1 MNKLQGLKAFG
12 GKHKVGALR
21 RTPIH
26 SIPRP
31 WIYFPRSG
39 ITVHAGRL
47 SSPSVVTSQTHMH
60 ELDEPLRELI
70 PRLRRF
76 AVSLT
81 RNASSA
87 DDLVQA
93 TLERAITR
101 WADKRIEGDLRAW
114 LFSILYRQFLDA
126 HRRTRRYARML
137 EFFTGRDDAQPSVER
152 TVIAQA
158 TLQAFDQLNTEQR
171 ALLLWVSVEGLSYK
185 EVAQILEVPIGT
197 VMSRL
202 SRARQALRQLS
213 DGDIASPSLRI
224 LK

>member
-1 MNKLQGLKAFG
+1 M
-12 GKHKVGALR
+12 KHKVGALR
-21 RTPIH
+21 RTPIS
-26 SIPRP
+26 SIPRLRF
-31 WIYFPRSG
+31 ISSDHG
-39 ITVHAGRL
+39 ITFSAGRL
-47 SSPSVVTSQTHMH
+47 PSPSVATSQTPMH
-60 ELDEPLRELI
+60 ELDEQLRELI

-87 DDLVQA
+87 DDLVQS
-93 TLERAITR
+93 TLERAIIA
-101 WADKRIEGDLRAW
+101 WVDKRIEGDLRAW

-126 HRRTRRYARML
+126 HRRNRRYARML

-152 TVIAQA
+152 TVMAQS
-158 TLQAFDQLNTEQR
+158 TLKAFDQLNTEQR

-185 EVAQILEVPIGT
+185 EVANILEVPIGT

-213 DGDIASPSLRI
+213 DGEIASPSLRI

>member
-1 MNKLQGLKAFG
+1 
-12 GKHKVGALR
+12 
-21 RTPIH
+21 
-26 SIPRP
+26 
-31 WIYFPRSG
+31 
-39 ITVHAGRL
+39 
-47 SSPSVVTSQTHMH
+47 MH
-60 ELDEPLRELI
+60 ELDEPLRELL

-81 RNASSA
+81 RNTSSA

-101 WADKRIEGDLRAW
+101 WGDKRPEGDLRAW

-126 HRRTRRYARML
+126 QRRTRRYARML
-137 EFFTGRDDAQPSVER
+137 DFFTGREDVQPSVER
-152 TVIAQA
+152 TVMAQS

-185 EVAQILEVPIGT
+185 EIAEILEVPIGT

-202 SRARQALRQLS
+202 SRARQALRLLS
-213 DGDIASPSLRI
+213 DGEIASPSLRI